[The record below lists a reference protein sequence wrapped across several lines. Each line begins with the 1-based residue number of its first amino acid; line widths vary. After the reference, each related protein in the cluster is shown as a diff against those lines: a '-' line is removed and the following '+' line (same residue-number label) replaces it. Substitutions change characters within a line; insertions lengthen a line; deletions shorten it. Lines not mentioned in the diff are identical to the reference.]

1 MRSRT
6 QKWPTSPKKT
16 KKNQSL
22 RSKNDRRHQKQQKKL
37 IIPNHLALGPG
48 WAASE
53 LLEVGG
59 KCQDHKRLVFLVTW
73 PTFARQ
79 DAKKWPTSPKKLKKP
94 IPEEQKWPTSPKKLK
109 KPINPNHPALP
120 WHRSLGDSPIG
131 PRARWFGRIG
141 FFGFVGDVGHLCF
154 SGIGFFWFFW

>member
-1 MRSRT
+1 MADVT
-6 QKWPTSPKKT
+6 KKN

-22 RSKNDRRHQKQQKKL
+22 RSKNDRRHEKNQKKPIL
-37 IIPNHLALGPG
+37 LNHLALGPG

-120 WHRSLGDSPIG
+120 WHRSLGDSPIRSKS
-131 PRARWFGRIG
+131 PMVWKNC
-141 FFGFVGDVGHLCF
+141 FFV
-154 SGIGFFWFFW
+154 FW